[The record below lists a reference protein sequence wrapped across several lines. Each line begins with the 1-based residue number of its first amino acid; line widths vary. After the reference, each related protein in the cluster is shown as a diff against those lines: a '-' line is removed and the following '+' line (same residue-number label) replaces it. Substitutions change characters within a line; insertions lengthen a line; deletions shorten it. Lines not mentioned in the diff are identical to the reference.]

1 MPVLT
6 LGVREQVAIYR
17 RQGWYCVPLRPR
29 SKMPVRADWP
39 NLRIEADAINAEF
52 SPKDNVGLI
61 LGEPSGWLVDVD
73 LDCQEAVA
81 LADQYLPATPA
92 ITGRPSAGDSHRWNI
107 AAGATTEKHTD
118 PYDGSMIVE
127 LRSTGA
133 QTVVGPS
140 MHPDGEPYDVL
151 EAEPAT
157 VPAPMLAACVRA
169 LAWAVVAKRQPSR
182 AAQSTPGHSPAS
194 PPHAAGGGPDVENRA
209 VAYLNAMPPAIA
221 GSGGHSQTY
230 AAATALVH
238 GFGVEPARAMELL
251 SQYYNPRCDPP
262 WSEKELQHKITQAAT
277 KPHDR
282 PFGWLRD
289 EGHTHTEELVDLSR
303 FQLAPKA
310 AATAT
315 VIEPETP
322 PDVVPDPGQLPERL
336 FEVPGFVRR
345 VMDFTLANAPYPN
358 VGLAFC
364 GAMALQS
371 FLAGRKVCTRGD
383 LRTNL
388 YLLALASSG
397 TGKEFPRKVNS
408 QVLFQIGLAA
418 SLGDKF
424 ASGEGIQDALVR
436 TGRMLF
442 QNDEMD
448 GVLRQINPD
457 RENSRESIPNILL
470 TLYTSAGDVYP
481 VRVKANQKEAIHVD
495 QPHLTL
501 FGTATPQY
509 FYEALSK
516 RMLTN
521 GFFARLNIIDVGKRG
536 SGQSPGSARNL
547 PEAIL
552 ETAKWWADFEPGTGN
567 FLNFHPK
574 PLVVE
579 FTPDAAAEIED
590 LRRQTEV
597 EYDKAEA
604 AGDEVA
610 RTAWSRTCEHATKLA
625 LIYACSENHL
635 EPQIG
640 MPAVEWANEFA
651 MHQTRR
657 QLYLA
662 SIHVAENPFH
672 AECLKLV
679 KRLSEHPD
687 RRMQRRQLMRA
698 MKLRAGDFD
707 QIVGTLVQQGD
718 LEPVVIET
726 ATRPAQGYQL
736 TCPA

>member
-1 MPVLT
+1 MAD
-6 LGVREQVAIYR
+6 VREQVAIYR
-17 RQGWYCVPLRPR
+17 QHGWYCVPLRPR
-29 SKMPVRADWP
+29 SKSPVRNDWP
-39 NLRIEADAINAEF
+39 NIRIESDDIKTHF
-52 SPKDNVGLI
+52 SAKDNVGLI

-73 LDCQEAVA
+73 LDCDEALE
-81 LADQYLPATPA
+81 LADQYLPPTVA
-92 ITGRPSAGDSHRWNI
+92 ITGRTSAPRSHRWYVAI
-107 AAGATTEKHTD
+107 GATTEKHTD
-118 PYDGSMIVE
+118 PSDGSMIVE
-127 LRSTGA
+127 LRSTGT

-140 MHPDGEPYDVL
+140 VHPDGETYETLDG
-151 EAEPAT
+151 EPAA
-157 VPAPMLAACVRA
+157 VPSLMLVACVKA
-169 LAWAVVAKRQPSR
+169 LADAVIHRRGTAKPPQQIATLPPQSARVGNDVESR
-182 AAQSTPGHSPAS
+182 AI
-194 PPHAAGGGPDVENRA
+194 
-209 VAYLNAMPPAIA
+209 AYLNAMPPAIA

-238 GFGVEPARAMELL
+238 GFGLDPAVSLANLTNH
-251 SQYYNPRCDPP
+251 YNPRCNPP
-262 WSEKELQHKITQAAT
+262 WSDKELQHKVNQAAT

-289 EGHTHTEELVDLSR
+289 DGPIETADNDVDLSQFMVGKR
-303 FQLAPKA
+303 S
-310 AATAT
+310 
-315 VIEPETP
+315 PEVASSP
-322 PDVVPDPGQLPERL
+322 PPVDTTPDPGQLPERL
-336 FEVPGFVRR
+336 FNVPGFVRR

-358 VGLAFC
+358 IGLAFC

-371 FLAGRKVCTRGD
+371 FLAGRKVCTSGD

-408 QVLFQIGLAA
+408 QILFQIGMSA

-448 GVLRQINPD
+448 GVLRQINLD

-481 VRVKANQKEAIHVD
+481 IRVKANQKEAIHVD

-509 FYEALSK
+509 FYESLSK

-536 SGQSPGSARNL
+536 SGQSPGSARDL
-547 PEAIL
+547 PEEIL
-552 ETAKWWADFEPGTGN
+552 DIAKWWADFEPGTGN

-574 PLVVE
+574 PLVVKA
-579 FTPDAAAEIED
+579 TPDAAEAIDKLRLMTENEYNAAE
-590 LRRQTEV
+590 
-597 EYDKAEA
+597 EA
-604 AGDEVA
+604 LDEVA
-610 RTAWSRTCEHATKLA
+610 RTAWSRTCEHAKKLA
-625 LIYACSENHL
+625 LIYACSENHI
-635 EPQIG
+635 EPLIG
-640 MPAVEWANEFA
+640 LPAVEWATEFA

-662 SIHVAENPFH
+662 SVHVAENPFH
-672 AECLKLV
+672 AECLKLL
-679 KRLSEHPD
+679 KRLGEQPD
-687 RRMQRRQLMRA
+687 QRMQRQHILKY
-698 MKLRAGDFD
+698 MKCKAADLD
-707 QIVGTLVQQGD
+707 QIILTLVQQGEI
-718 LEPVVIET
+718 EPITMPT
-726 ATRPAQGYQL
+726 ATKTASGFQRVVAE
-736 TCPA
+736 

>member
-1 MPVLT
+1 LSDP
-6 LGVREQVAIYR
+6 GSIDIRAQVAIYR
-17 RQGWYCVPLRPR
+17 QRGWYCVPLRPR
-29 SKMPVRADWP
+29 SKSPVRNDWP
-39 NLRIEADAINAEF
+39 NLRIEASDIKTLF
-52 SPKDNVGLI
+52 SPKDNVGII

-73 LDCQEAVA
+73 LDCDDAIE
-81 LADQYLPATPA
+81 LADQFLPPTPA
-92 ITGRPSAGDSHRWNI
+92 ITGRPSALRSHRWYI
-107 AAGATTEKHTD
+107 AVGATTEKHTD
-118 PYDGSMIVE
+118 PHNGSMIVE

-140 MHPDGEPYDVL
+140 IHPDGETYDVL
-151 EAEPAT
+151 NGD
-157 VPAPMLAACVRA
+157 PAPVPKLMLAACVKA
-169 LAWAVVAKRQPSR
+169 LADAVASQRGSAKLPQQTATLPPQSARVGSDVESR
-182 AAQSTPGHSPAS
+182 AI
-194 PPHAAGGGPDVENRA
+194 
-209 VAYLNAMPPAIA
+209 AYLGVMPPAIA

-238 GFGVEPARAMELL
+238 GFGLDPAVSLTIL
-251 SQYYNPRCDPP
+251 TDYYNPRCSPP
-262 WSEKELQHKITQAAT
+262 WSEKELQHKVSQAAT

-289 EGHTHTEELVDLSR
+289 DGPIEPVVNDVDLSQFIVGSSR
-303 FQLAPKA
+303 PVIAAPPPPP
-310 AATAT
+310 
-315 VIEPETP
+315 PETT
-322 PDVVPDPGQLPERL
+322 PDPGQLPERL
-336 FEVPGFVRR
+336 FNVPGFVRR

-358 VGLAFC
+358 IGLAFC

-371 FLAGRKVCTRGD
+371 FLAGRKVCTSGD

-408 QVLFQIGLAA
+408 QILFQIGMSA

-448 GVLRQINPD
+448 GVLRQINLD

-481 VRVKANQKEAIHVD
+481 IRVKANQKDAIHVD

-509 FYEALSK
+509 FYESLSK

-536 SGQSPGSARNL
+536 SGQSPGSARDL
-547 PEAIL
+547 PEGIL
-552 ETAKWWADFEPGTGN
+552 DTAKWWADFDPGTGN

-574 PLVVE
+574 PLVVQT
-579 FTPDAAAEIED
+579 TPDAAEAID
-590 LRRQTEV
+590 HLRLMTER
-597 EYDKAEA
+597 EYDTAEEA
-604 AGDEVA
+604 LDEVA
-610 RTAWSRTCEHATKLA
+610 RTAWSRTCEHAKKLA
-625 LIYACSENHL
+625 LIYACSENHV
-635 EPQIG
+635 EPLIG
-640 MPAVEWANEFA
+640 LPAVEWATEFA
-651 MHQTRR
+651 IHQTRR

-662 SIHVAENPFH
+662 SVHVAENPFH
-672 AECLKLV
+672 AECLKLL
-679 KRLSEHPD
+679 KRLSEQPEQ
-687 RRMQRRQLMRA
+687 RMQRQHLLKY
-698 MKLRAGDFD
+698 MKCKAADLD
-707 QIVGTLVQQGD
+707 QIIQTLVQQG
-718 LEPVVIET
+718 EIAPITMPT
-726 ATRPAQGYQL
+726 ATKTAHGFQRVV
-736 TCPA
+736 CE